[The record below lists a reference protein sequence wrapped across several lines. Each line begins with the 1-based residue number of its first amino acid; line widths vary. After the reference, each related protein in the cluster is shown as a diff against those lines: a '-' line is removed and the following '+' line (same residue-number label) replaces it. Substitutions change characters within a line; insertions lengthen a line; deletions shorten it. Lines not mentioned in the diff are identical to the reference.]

1 MNPNEASA
9 NKTYNIKTNGTTFIP
24 VPANPTGKLVL
35 VRLVVNKKGA
45 SSNTATIYDSNET
58 IGANDEQKKGT
69 VDTTDKV
76 TSLEYGFPMYN
87 GIYIVVATGTAP
99 DITVVYRETP

>member
-9 NKTYNIKTNGTTFIP
+9 NKTYNITTNGVVFIP

-35 VRLVVNKKGA
+35 QALVINTKGA
-45 SSNTATIYDSNET
+45 SSNTVTIYDSNLT
-58 IGANDEQKKGT
+58 LGANVELRKGT
-69 VDTTDKV
+69 IDTTV
-76 TSLEYGFPMYN
+76 VPGRFEYNIPMFK

-99 DITVVYRETP
+99 DITVIYSETP